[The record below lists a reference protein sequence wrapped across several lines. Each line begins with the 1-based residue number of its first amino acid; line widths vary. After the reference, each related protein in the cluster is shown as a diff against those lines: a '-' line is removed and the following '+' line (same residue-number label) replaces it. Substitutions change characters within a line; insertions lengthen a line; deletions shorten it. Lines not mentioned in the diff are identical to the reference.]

1 MNAKEVGEK
10 LVGYARKG
18 QHLKAIEELYSPDIV
33 SIEAIDGEEIPA
45 ELRGIDKVRAKNEWW
60 MDNHDVHSMTAEGPY
75 PHRDRFAVKYSFDVT
90 PKGGPMAG
98 KRFEMSEVAVY
109 TVKDGKVVHEEFYYG

>member
-1 MNAKEVGEK
+1 MNVKEVGQK
-10 LVGYARKG
+10 LVGYARQGK
-18 QHLKAIEELYSPDIV
+18 HLKAIEELYSPDIV

-45 ELRGIDKVRAKNEWW
+45 EMRGIDKVRAKNEWW
-60 MDNHDVHSMTAEGPY
+60 MDNHDVHAMTADGPY
-75 PHRDRFAVKYSFDVT
+75 PHRDKFAVRYSFDVT
-90 PKGGPMAG
+90 PKGGSMAG